1 MIFKGPGGFG
11 RIVNIIMNLILCSV
25 LSVYVLWT
33 VQNIPGNEM
42 LPILTPLGFFV
53 SLVSSFGVGYTIG
66 DLVPGYQWGQAL
78 AAKLGVKSKIP
89 AHLVASLIHDIVMVT
104 LISFIMTWINNVQTI
119 GMEGV
124 IQSWLMVYP
133 FLFVAA
139 YLIIAI
145 FLLPC
150 FSLAAKISGFD
161 PNAAPPMPAPDSASE
176 VQVA

>member
-25 LSVYVLWT
+25 LSLYVLWK

-42 LPILTPLGFFV
+42 LPILTPLGFAV
-53 SLVSSFGVGYTIG
+53 SLVSSFAMGMLIG
-66 DLVPGYQWGQAL
+66 DLVPAYSWGQKIAAAL
-78 AAKLGVKSKIP
+78 GAKSRIP
-89 AHLVASLIHDIVMVT
+89 NHLLASLFHDIVMVT

-133 FLFVAA
+133 FLFVAG

-145 FLLPC
+145 FLLPS

-161 PNAAPPMPAPDSASE
+161 PNAAPPAPGPEAAE
-176 VQVA
+176 AQIA